1 MILFP
6 SLFKTFL
13 HFLVYVGRISEVWR
27 EYLGVYEEGK
37 DAQDINLLFF
47 FIDLYDHSE
56 FYNPDINPLFCRGL
70 LMDDS
75 LSIV

>member
-37 DAQDINLLFF
+37 DA
-47 FIDLYDHSE
+47 
-56 FYNPDINPLFCRGL
+56 
-70 LMDDS
+70 
-75 LSIV
+75 